1 MTETAMTEV
10 SVAPR
15 RRFRFAR
22 RYPTLIIGAVI
33 ICMIG
38 ALAIL
43 APFLAP
49 TDPAAL
55 NSFARLKPPSEQ
67 YVFGTDLAGR
77 DVFSRVLWGGRISL
91 VVGIGVALLATLIGT
106 LIGLAAGM
114 NRACDAV
121 LMRVMDGLMAIPGI
135 LVALAL
141 VSLAKPSILTIIIA
155 ITVPDVPRVAR
166 LVRSIVLTVSQMP
179 YIDAARSVG
188 TKTPYL
194 VIRHMLPSTF
204 GPLTVQATFLA
215 ASAIMSEA
223 YLSFLG
229 VGISGP
235 VPSWGGIVAEGR
247 SVIQLAHWLAIYPG
261 IFLGLTVLSINMIGD
276 GLRDIL
282 DPQTK
287 YKR

>member
-1 MTETAMTEV
+1 MTETVMTEV
-10 SVAPR
+10 TTAAR
-15 RRFRFAR
+15 RRYSFVR
-22 RYPTLIIGAVI
+22 RYPPLLIGAVI
-33 ICMIG
+33 ISVI
-38 ALAIL
+38 ALLAIL
-43 APFLAP
+43 APYIAP
-49 TDPAAL
+49 ANPSAL
-55 NSFARLKPPSEQ
+55 NSFARLQPPSDQ
-67 YVFGTDLAGR
+67 YAFGTDLAGR
-77 DVFSRVLWGGRISL
+77 DVLSRVLWGGRISL
-91 VVGIGVALLATLIGT
+91 IVGIGVALLSMLIGT

-114 NRACDAV
+114 NRTLDIV

-141 VSLAKPSILTIIIA
+141 VSLARPSILTIILA

-166 LVRSIVLTVSQMP
+166 LVRSIVLTVSQLP

-194 VIRHMLPSTF
+194 VIRHILPSTF
-204 GPLTVQATFLA
+204 GPLTVQATFIA

-229 VGISGP
+229 LGISAP

>member
-1 MTETAMTEV
+1 MSEILMSDV
-10 SVAPR
+10 KLVAKR
-15 RRFRFAR
+15 RYAFVR
-22 RYPTLIIGAVI
+22 RYPMLVVGFVI
-33 ICMIG
+33 ITTI
-38 ALAIL
+38 ALLAIF
-43 APFLAP
+43 APFIAP
-49 TDPAAL
+49 TNPMAV
-55 NSFARLKPPSEQ
+55 NTFARLKPPSDQ
-67 YVFGTDLAGR
+67 FTFGTDLAGR
-77 DVFSRVLWGGRISL
+77 DIFSRVLWGGRISL
-91 VVGIGVALLATLIGT
+91 MVGIGVALLSTLIGT

-114 NRACDAV
+114 NRTLDAIV
-121 LMRVMDGLMAIPGI
+121 MRVMDGIMAIPGI

-141 VSLAKPSILTIIIA
+141 VSLARPSILTIIIA

-166 LVRSIVLTVSQMP
+166 LVRSIVLGVSQLP
-179 YIDAARSVG
+179 YIDAARSIG

-194 VIRHMLPSTF
+194 VIRHILPSTF

-229 VGISGP
+229 LGIPGA
-235 VPSWGGIVAEGR
+235 PSWGGIVAEGR

-282 DPQTK
+282 DPQAK

>member
-1 MTETAMTEV
+1 MTGAN
-10 SVAPR
+10 VAAR
-15 RRFRFAR
+15 RRYAVLR
-22 RYPTLIIGAVI
+22 RYPPLIIGVVI
-33 ICMIG
+33 ISVIG
-38 ALAIL
+38 GLAML
-43 APFLAP
+43 APYLAP
-49 TDPAAL
+49 ANPSAL
-55 NSFARLKPPSEQ
+55 NSFARLQPPSDQ

-77 DVFSRVLWGGRISL
+77 DVLSRVLWGGRISL
-91 VVGIGVALLATLIGT
+91 IVGIGVALLSMLIGT

-114 NRACDAV
+114 NRTLDII

-141 VSLAKPSILTIIIA
+141 VSLARPSILTIIFA

-166 LVRSIVLTVSQMP
+166 LVRSIVLTVSQLP

-188 TKTPYL
+188 TTTPFL
-194 VIRHMLPSTF
+194 VIRHILPSTF
-204 GPLTVQATFLA
+204 GPLTVQATFIA

-229 VGISGP
+229 LGISAP